1 MDDTP
6 GDVIDDGVVSA
17 GTVKSLFQ
25 TGNVGLRVTCDVS
38 WGLRLVV
45 GRGVDREY
53 KLVIA
58 MDERTRQIFER
69 ALAATD
75 RGEDAKRK
83 HAEWLESHIDPIT
96 LGNMIL
102 RKIATSSRR
111 CSNDHFRIWFTKR
124 GSCARCLCNKNSR

>member
-58 MDERTRQIFER
+58 MDERTRMHMLPSI
-69 ALAATD
+69 AA
-75 RGEDAKRK
+75 K
-83 HAEWLESHIDPIT
+83 T
-96 LGNMIL
+96 LNGSTPNGS
-102 RKIATSSRR
+102 KATLIRSLWA
-111 CSNDHFRIWFTKR
+111 I
-124 GSCARCLCNKNSR
+124 